1 MYRNNQYKGMRN
13 SIQQKQRCRHQ
24 RWLKP
29 LLFIIATFI
38 QLMSVRGYEII
49 SENTIFSRWRSVI
62 SRVVKMP
69 KGNIVDFDV
78 SLASTDC

>member
-1 MYRNNQYKGMRN
+1 MRN
-13 SIQQKQRCRHQ
+13 SIQQKQRCCHQ
-24 RWLKP
+24 RWLKS
-29 LLFIIATFI
+29 LLFIIVTI
-38 QLMSVRGYEII
+38 IHLVSVRGYEII

-78 SLASTDC
+78 SLASTHC